1 MAKPLYEDKPF
12 DSSKTDSLGL
22 WGIGGGGSRPPLDDD
37 FLPEEY
43 RRPVEVHTQTKPL
56 ADKAL
61 STEILPPQSEAD
73 HNALDA

>member
-12 DSSKTDSLGL
+12 NSSKTGSLEL

-43 RRPVEVHTQTKPL
+43 RRPVEVHPQTKPL

-61 STEILPPQSEAD
+61 STEILPPQPEAGQD
-73 HNALDA
+73 SLDT